1 MLAVAIASLQD
12 STGSAELVEDKMRTP
27 RGSLSTANTLIINAM
42 RQSAGPCTFKAEFT
56 DRDWDLK
63 QTDTT
68 GSFNY
73 CRLGRAVHL
82 SKSEQCPNTPEPVR

>member
-1 MLAVAIASLQD
+1 MLSEQMRCRMLAVAIASLQD
-12 STGSAELVEDKMRTP
+12 STGSTELVEDNVKTP

-42 RQSAGPCTFKAEFT
+42 RQSAGPCALEAEFT

-68 GSFNY
+68 
-73 CRLGRAVHL
+73 
-82 SKSEQCPNTPEPVR
+82 